1 MQIYRSE
8 GPAEAE
14 WCVRQLLT
22 ADNLYW
28 STGAEAVR
36 LNSLRVRAKAPASQ
50 WASRSRGE

>member
-1 MQIYRSE
+1 MQIYRSD

-50 WASRSRGE
+50 RASRSRGE